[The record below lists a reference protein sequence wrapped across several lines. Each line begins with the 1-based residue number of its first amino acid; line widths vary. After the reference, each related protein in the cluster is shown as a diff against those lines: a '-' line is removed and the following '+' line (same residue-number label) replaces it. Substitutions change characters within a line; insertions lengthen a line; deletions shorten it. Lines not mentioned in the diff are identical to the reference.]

1 MKIKMRVHFAGAGFS
16 AAPGDEIDRPNDEA
30 IRLINK
36 GYAVPLGA
44 MPVETAVRVPVVES
58 REAAPFAGKGDHD
71 GDGKVGGAKK
81 PARKGKARR

>member
-1 MKIKMRVHFAGAGFS
+1 MKIKMRVHFAGAGFA

-58 REAAPFAGKGDHD
+58 REAEPFSGKGDHD
-71 GDGKVGGAKK
+71 GDGKAGGAKK